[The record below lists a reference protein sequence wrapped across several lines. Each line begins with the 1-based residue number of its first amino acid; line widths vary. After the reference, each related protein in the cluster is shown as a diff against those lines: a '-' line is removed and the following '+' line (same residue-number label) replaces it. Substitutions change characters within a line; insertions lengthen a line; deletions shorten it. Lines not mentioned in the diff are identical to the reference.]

1 MQVGCTLIEMQ
12 PEQFSRKGKS
22 AQLYGK
28 TNFHIIADM
37 ASAMLCN
44 GSVECLIPPLR
55 RGLCNYFSTA
65 QGATAFQEYEPLR
78 NQVQMRA
85 EPSWA
90 MPNAALIA
98 ATPNPTAMGF
108 RQNSV
113 HCEIEAGSGRL
124 ARCRLLR
131 PDIIREMVAPGNG
144 ENIPIECNVL
154 TDCLT
159 ATIAAAES
167 VDLSATNEVG
177 LFVADRS
184 APRCRATPRLLKAKT
199 TYLLRQMRKNRDIIQ
214 KIKVWSERNGV
225 NLHYLLI
232 LMGNFK

>member
-1 MQVGCTLIEMQ
+1 MQ

-108 RQNSV
+108 RQNSGATMR
-113 HCEIEAGSGRL
+113 CKQGAGGLPEADCCVLTSSGKWWRL
-124 ARCRLLR
+124 RN
-131 PDIIREMVAPGNG
+131 D
-144 ENIPIECNVL
+144 ENIPIECDVL

-159 ATIAAAES
+159 VTTAAA
-167 VDLSATNEVG
+167 
-177 LFVADRS
+177 
-184 APRCRATPRLLKAKT
+184 
-199 TYLLRQMRKNRDIIQ
+199 
-214 KIKVWSERNGV
+214 
-225 NLHYLLI
+225 
-232 LMGNFK
+232 